1 MKKIMII
8 PALIVMVFF
17 CLGTAIAD
25 EREIEQLIKNYE
37 TACNDR
43 DIALL
48 RTTYHKVYLQVNAD
62 LRNKLYWSSSEGDKA
77 LKDTEKFFRSSL
89 KSHKVNN
96 IQITVHQS
104 IASVSCDEFQTLK
117 NGKQLKFKTLMTC
130 VKDRDRWY
138 IAMQSSQEVE

>member
-1 MKKIMII
+1 MKKVMNIS
-8 PALIVMVFF
+8 ALILMWFI

-25 EREIEQLIKNYE
+25 EGKIEQLIKNYE
-37 TACNDR
+37 TACNER
-43 DIALL
+43 DISLL
-48 RTTYHKVYLQVNAD
+48 RTTYHKVYWQVSAD
-62 LRNKLYWSSSEGDKA
+62 LRGKLFWSSSEGDKA
-77 LKDTEKFFRSSL
+77 LKDTEKFFRSL
-89 KSHKVNN
+89 KSHKVAN

-117 NGKQLKFKTLMTC
+117 NGKQLQYKTLMTC